1 MDIYG
6 IKTCDSCRKAIKALS
21 DARFVDLRKDGISPD
36 LLSRA
41 YAEFGDAI
49 VNKKS
54 ATWRGFDDAK
64 RAMDPLELVTL
75 NPTVMK
81 RPLIVDDQ
89 GALALGWGK
98 DVQARFGV

>member
-1 MDIYG
+1 MP
-6 IKTCDSCRKAIKALS
+6 SH
-21 DARFVDLRKDGISPD
+21 
-36 LLSRA
+36 A

-64 RAMDPLELVTL
+64 RAMDPLELVRL

-81 RPLIVDDQ
+81 RPLILDDQ
-89 GALALGWGK
+89 GTLALGWGK
-98 DVQARFGV
+98 DVQERFGV

>member
-54 ATWRGFDDAK
+54 ATWRGFDDAT

-89 GALALGWGK
+89 GALSLGWGK
-98 DVQARFGV
+98 DVQERFGV

>member
-1 MDIYG
+1 MDVYG

-21 DARFVDLRKDGISPD
+21 NARFVDLRKDGISPD
-36 LLSRA
+36 LLARVFT
-41 YAEFGDAI
+41 EFGDAI

-54 ATWRGFDDAK
+54 ATWRGFDDAT

-89 GALALGWGK
+89 GALSLGWGK
-98 DVQARFGV
+98 DVQERFGV

>member
-6 IKTCDSCRKAIKALS
+6 IMTCDTCRKAIKALA
-21 DARFVDLRKDGISPD
+21 DAQFIDLRKDGIAPD
-36 LLSRA
+36 VLVHA
-41 YAEFGDAI
+41 FAEFGDAI

-54 ATWRGFDDAK
+54 ATWRGFDDTT
-64 RAMDPLELVTL
+64 RALDPLELVRL

-98 DVQARFGV
+98 DVQERFGV

>member
-6 IKTCDSCRKAIKALS
+6 IKTCDSCRKAIKAMS

-36 LLSRA
+36 LLSHA

-64 RAMDPLELVTL
+64 RAMDPLELVRL

-81 RPLIVDDQ
+81 RPLILDDQ
-89 GALALGWGK
+89 GTLALGWGK
-98 DVQARFGV
+98 DVQERFGV

>member
-21 DARFVDLRKDGISPD
+21 DVRFVDLRKDGISPA

-54 ATWRGFDDAK
+54 ATWRGFDDAT

-89 GALALGWGK
+89 GALSLGWGK
-98 DVQARFGV
+98 DVQERFGV

>member
-21 DARFVDLRKDGISPD
+21 DVRFVDLRKDGISPA

-81 RPLIVDDQ
+81 RPLILDDK
-89 GALALGWGK
+89 GTLALGWGK
-98 DVQARFGV
+98 DVQERFGV

>member
-6 IKTCDSCRKAIKALS
+6 IKTCDSSRKASKALAGANFI
-21 DARFVDLRKDGISPD
+21 DMRKDGISPD
-36 LLSRA
+36 LLARA

-54 ATWRGFDDAK
+54 ATWRGFDGAT
-64 RAMDPLELVTL
+64 RAMDPLELVTM

-81 RPLIVDDQ
+81 RPLIVDDH
-89 GALALGWGK
+89 GVLALGWGK
-98 DVQARFGV
+98 DVQERFGI

>member
-1 MDIYG
+1 MELRHAIAAARRSRPCQMRVLLTCA
-6 IKTCDSCRKAIKALS
+6 KTAFPLI
-21 DARFVDLRKDGISPD
+21 
-36 LLSRA
+36 A

-54 ATWRGFDDAK
+54 ATWRGFDDAT

-98 DVQARFGV
+98 DVQERFGV

>member
-6 IKTCDSCRKAIKALS
+6 IKTCDSCRKAIKALE
-21 DARFVDLRKDGISPD
+21 DAQFIDLRKDGIAPD
-36 LLSRA
+36 VLARA
-41 YAEFGDAI
+41 FAEFGDAI

-54 ATWRGFDDAK
+54 ATWRGFDEAT
-64 RAMDPLELVTL
+64 RALDPLELVTL

-89 GALALGWGK
+89 GMLALGWGK
-98 DVQARFGV
+98 DVQDRFGV

>member
-36 LLSRA
+36 LLSHA

-64 RAMDPLELVTL
+64 RAMDPLELVRL

-81 RPLIVDDQ
+81 RPLILDDQ
-89 GALALGWGK
+89 GTLALGWGK
-98 DVQARFGV
+98 DVQERFGV

>member
-21 DARFVDLRKDGISPD
+21 DARFVDLRKDGISSE
-36 LLSRA
+36 LLARA
-41 YAEFGDAI
+41 YAEFGDAV

-54 ATWRGFDDAK
+54 TTWREFDDAT

-75 NPTVMK
+75 NPTVMTH
-81 RPLIVDDQ
+81 PLIMDDQ
-89 GALALGWGK
+89 GTLALGWGK
-98 DVQARFGV
+98 DVQERFGV

>member
-6 IKTCDSCRKAIKALS
+6 IKNCDSCRKVIKAL
-21 DARFVDLRKDGISPD
+21 AGANFVDLRKDGISPD
-36 LLSRA
+36 LLTRA
-41 YAEFGDAI
+41 YDKFGDAI

-54 ATWRGFDDAK
+54 VTWRGFDDAT
-64 RAMDPLELVTL
+64 RAMNPLELVTL

-89 GALALGWGK
+89 GSLALGWGK
-98 DVQARFGV
+98 DVQESP

>member
-6 IKTCDSCRKAIKALS
+6 IKNCDSCRKVIKAL
-21 DARFVDLRKDGISPD
+21 AGANFVDLRKDGISPD
-36 LLSRA
+36 LLTRA
-41 YAEFGDAI
+41 YDKFGDAI

-54 ATWRGFDDAK
+54 VTWRGFDDAT
-64 RAMDPLELVTL
+64 RAMNPLELVTL

-89 GALALGWGK
+89 GSLALGWGK
-98 DVQARFGV
+98 DVQERFGV

>member
-75 NPTVMK
+75 
-81 RPLIVDDQ
+81 
-89 GALALGWGK
+89 
-98 DVQARFGV
+98 

>member
-36 LLSRA
+36 LLARA
-41 YAEFGDAI
+41 YAEVGDAS
-49 VNKKS
+49 VKKKS
-54 ATWRGFDDAK
+54 ATWRGFDDATC
-64 RAMDPLELVTL
+64 AMDPMELVTL

-89 GALALGWGK
+89 GLLALGWGK
-98 DVQARFGV
+98 DVQERFGV

>member
-36 LLSRA
+36 LLSHA

-54 ATWRGFDDAK
+54 ATWRGFDEAK
-64 RAMDPLELVTL
+64 RAMDPLELVRL

-81 RPLIVDDQ
+81 RPLILDDQ
-89 GALALGWGK
+89 GTLALGWGK
-98 DVQARFGV
+98 DVQGRFGV

>member
-21 DARFVDLRKDGISPD
+21 DARFVDLRKDGITPD
-36 LLSRA
+36 LLARA

-54 ATWRGFDDAK
+54 ATMAWVWMMPHA
-64 RAMDPLELVTL
+64 AWIHW
-75 NPTVMK
+75 N
-81 RPLIVDDQ
+81 
-89 GALALGWGK
+89 W
-98 DVQARFGV
+98 

>member
-1 MDIYG
+1 MDVYG

-21 DARFVDLRKDGISPD
+21 DARFVDLRKDGISPA

-81 RPLIVDDQ
+81 RPLILDDQ
-89 GALALGWGK
+89 GTLALGWGK
-98 DVQARFGV
+98 DVQERFGV

>member
-36 LLSRA
+36 LLVRA
-41 YAEFGDAI
+41 YDEFGDAI

-54 ATWRGFDDAK
+54 ATWRGFDDAT
-64 RAMDPLELVTL
+64 RAMDLLELVTL

-89 GALALGWGK
+89 GALSLGWGK
-98 DVQARFGV
+98 DVQDRFGV

>member
-6 IKTCDSCRKAIKALS
+6 IKTCDSCRRAIKALAGANFI
-21 DARFVDLRKDGISPD
+21 DVRKDGISPD
-36 LLSRA
+36 LLTRA

-54 ATWRGFDDAK
+54 ATWRGFDDAT
-64 RAMDPLELVTL
+64 RAMDSLELVTL

-81 RPLIVDDQ
+81 RPLIMDDQ
-89 GALALGWGK
+89 GALALGWGE
-98 DVQARFGV
+98 DVHERFGV

>member
-36 LLSRA
+36 LLSHA

-89 GALALGWGK
+89 GALSLGWGK
-98 DVQARFGV
+98 DVQERFGV